1 MSTKSSLKERVGQR
15 VHIREI
21 DRVPSGSPV
30 RLSLRL
36 GEAPNTPEAARILA
50 RRHVS
55 LRAAHRAL
63 SHLSAGARGTVLL
76 APRVEDRDRL
86 VTELAAVGIVAR
98 PHETPEV
105 DPRTVRERTGL
116 SQDEFALRYGLDVST
131 LRNWEQGRS
140 KPDAAGRAVLWT
152 IAYYPEAVE
161 RSIEASGGSHD
172 F

>member
-1 MSTKSSLKERVGQR
+1 MSTKSSLKERFGQR
-15 VHIREI
+15 VQIREI

-36 GEAPNTPEAARILA
+36 GDSPNTPEAARILA

-55 LRAAHRAL
+55 LRTAHRAL
-63 SHLSAGARGTVLL
+63 SDLLAGARSAVLL
-76 APRVEDRDRL
+76 APCVEDRDRL
-86 VTELAAVGIVAR
+86 LSELAAVGVFAR

-116 SQDEFALRYGLDVST
+116 SQDEFALRYGLDVAT
-131 LRNWEQGRS
+131 IRNWEQGRS

-161 RSIEASGGSHD
+161 QSIEASGNSPTL
-172 F
+172 